1 MVRNKEV
8 TLKNKSTLAKLL
20 AEEDIFVVHKK
31 METAYFNPKSREL
44 GLPIWKDEEMTKD
57 IYDLMVCHEIAHA
70 LWTPLDMLEGA
81 QVRNIDHS
89 FVNIIEDARIERMV
103 QDRYPG
109 SVAVFNR
116 GYNDLTAKDFFGI
129 ADKEVSELNLIDR
142 INLFFKK
149 QKVEFTAEEKVWV
162 KRVAETKTP
171 DDVLNLSEEIYA
183 WMSKN
188 APIEDED
195 GEEKTMPN
203 PNGESG
209 EGEEGEEG
217 ETGGGD
223 VPADDKGEEDGNDA
237 PAGGAGDDGN
247 DDANGDAE
255 TENGETTEKGGV
267 ESTGRGGPPTAETDT
282 DSNNAGEMLVDKN
295 ATERTYGRIPAL
307 NKSLIMPFGEILEKA
322 RPYYAEGGSWVDAK
336 KSEIATMKDES
347 KKTVGYMVK
356 EFEMKKS
363 ADQYA
368 RAAVSKTGSL
378 DMGRLHTYKYNEDI
392 FKKVTT
398 LPGATNHGMV
408 MVVDWSGSMYGNLKG
423 TLSQLY
429 NLIWFCRRTQIP
441 FEVFAFSD
449 NIELFTNE
457 DGTCRDR
464 YELTMDNFKAGDLA
478 LNRFKLLEFFSSKM
492 SVKEEIEMMEI
503 LWMVASY
510 YGFEADREIFFNKV
524 RFPGFLNLGGTP
536 LNDAIVAMMEIVP
549 KFKRDTGVQKVNTI
563 FLTDGASNNLGGVYD
578 YRLDTDTGEHT
589 PYISIVRGT
598 MTISDPKTLKNYEVA
613 GYDITDGLLRI
624 LKDRVPDMNL
634 IGFFVA
640 GSGRSGRVD
649 KRALYS
655 LQRDLGMD
663 AIMEQVKFI
672 NKNKFLAIDSKGYD
686 EMYILPAK
694 GMEVSNEGL
703 SDDLVGA
710 SKAKLKTAFGKA
722 MSGKIESRQ
731 LLNKFVK
738 LVA

>member
-1 MVRNKEV
+1 MM
-8 TLKNKSTLAKLL
+8 KNKSTLAKLL

-31 METAYFNPKSREL
+31 MDTAYFNAKSREL

-70 LWTPLDMLEGA
+70 LWTPLNMLEKA
-81 QVRNIDHS
+81 QVRKINHS

-116 GYNDLTAKDFFGI
+116 GYRDLTAKDFFGT
-129 ADKEVSELNLIDR
+129 ANKEVSELNLIDR

-171 DDVLNLSEEIYA
+171 DDVLNLSEELYA
-183 WMSKN
+183 WMAEN
-188 APIEDED
+188 APEEESDD
-195 GEEKTMPN
+195 EKTMAD

-209 EGEEGEEG
+209 EGEEGETGEG
-217 ETGGGD
+217 DGPTDDEGD
-223 VPADDKGEEDGNDA
+223 EDGNGAPTGDA
-237 PAGGAGDDGN
+237 SDDGN
-247 DDANGDAE
+247 DDADNNAE
-255 TENGETTEKGGV
+255 TDNGESSEEGGV
-267 ESTGRGGPPTAETDT
+267 ESTGRGGPPMAETDT
-282 DSNNAGEMLVDKN
+282 DANNAGEMLVDKN

-307 NKSLIMPFGEILEKA
+307 NENLIMPFGEILENTY
-322 RPYYAEGGSWVDAK
+322 PSYAAGGPWIDAK
-336 KSEIATMKDES
+336 KSEIAAMKDES

-356 EFEMKKS
+356 EFEMKKA

-368 RAAVSKTGSL
+368 RASVSKTGSL

-408 MVVDWSGSMYGNLKG
+408 MVVDWSGSMYDNLKG
-423 TLSQLY
+423 TLSQLF

-449 NIELFTNE
+449 CRELFIDPET
-457 DGTCRDR
+457 GARPDR
-464 YELTMDNFKAGDLA
+464 FSINMDNFKAGDLA
-478 LNRFKLLEFFSSKM
+478 LKNFKLLEFFSSKM
-492 SVKEEIEMMEI
+492 SAKEEIEMMEI

-510 YGFEADREIFFNKV
+510 YAFETNREIAWNKV
-524 RFPGFLNLGGTP
+524 SFPGFLNLGGTP
-536 LNDAIVAMMEIVP
+536 LNDAIIAMMEIVP

-563 FLTDGASNNLGGVYD
+563 FLTDGASNNLEGVYD
-578 YRLDTDTGEHT
+578 YRLDTDTGIHT
-589 PYISIVRGT
+589 PFTNRIRGT

-624 LKDRVPDMNL
+624 LKDRVDGMNL

-655 LQRDLGMD
+655 LQGNLSMD
-663 AIMEQVKFI
+663 AIMNQVKFL
-672 NKNKFLAIDSKGYD
+672 NKNKYLVIDSKGYD
-686 EMYILPAK
+686 EMYVLPSK

-703 SDDLVGA
+703 GDELIGA
-710 SKAKLKTAFGKA
+710 SKAKLKSAFGKS
-722 MSGKIESRQ
+722 MKGKVESRQ

>member
-1 MVRNKEV
+1 MM
-8 TLKNKSTLAKLL
+8 KNKSTLAKLL

-31 METAYFNPKSREL
+31 MDTAYFNPKSREL

-70 LWTPLDMLEGA
+70 LWTPLDMLESA
-81 QVRNIDHS
+81 AVRKINHS

-116 GYNDLTAKDFFGI
+116 GYRDLTAKDFFGI

-149 QKVEFTAEEKVWV
+149 QKVEFSDEEKVWV

-171 DDVLNLSEEIYA
+171 DDVLNLSEELYA
-183 WMSKN
+183 WMAEN

-195 GEEKTMPN
+195 GEEKTMPD

-209 EGEEGEEG
+209 EGDG
-217 ETGGGD
+217 ETGEGD
-223 VPADDKGEEDGNDA
+223 APADEKGDEDGEDA
-237 PAGGAGDDGN
+237 PAGGAGDDGD
-247 DDANGDAE
+247 DDADGDAE
-255 TENGETTEKGGV
+255 TENGETTEEGGV
-267 ESTGRGGPPTAETDT
+267 ESTGRGGPPMAETDT
-282 DSNNAGEMLVDKN
+282 DANNAGEMLVDKN
-295 ATERTYGRIPAL
+295 ATERTYGRIPDL
-307 NKSLIMPFGEILEKA
+307 NEDLIMSYGEILEKSL
-322 RPYYAEGGSWVDAK
+322 PNYVEGGSWVDAK
-336 KSEIATMKDES
+336 KSEIAAMKDDS

-368 RAAVSKTGSL
+368 RASVSKTGSL
-378 DMGRLHTYKYNEDI
+378 DMGRLHTYKYNEDL

-408 MVVDWSGSMYGNLKG
+408 MVVDWSGSMYENLKG
-423 TLSQLY
+423 TLSQLF
-429 NLIWFCRRTQIP
+429 NLVWFCRRTQIP

-449 NIELFTNE
+449 CRELFIDPVTGELPN
-457 DGTCRDR
+457 R
-464 YELTMDNFKAGDLA
+464 YEMKMDDFKAGDLA
-478 LNRFKLLEFFSSKM
+478 LRSFKLLEFFSSKM

-510 YGFEADREIFFNKV
+510 HGARFNSDPIPP
-524 RFPGFLNLGGTP
+524 FPYFLNLGGTP
-536 LNDAIVAMMEIVP
+536 LNDAIIAMMEIVP

-563 FLTDGASNNLGGVYD
+563 FLTDGASNNLQGVYD
-578 YRLDTDTGEHT
+578 YRLDTDTGDHT
-589 PYISIVRGT
+589 PYISDVCGA
-598 MTISDPKTLKNYEVA
+598 MTISDPKTLKTYEVA
-613 GYDITDGLLRI
+613 GYDITDGLLRV

-663 AIMEQVKFI
+663 AIMEQVQFI
-672 NKNKFLAIDSKGYD
+672 NKNKYLVIDSKGYD
-686 EMYILPAK
+686 EMYVLPAK
-694 GMEVSNEGL
+694 GLEVSNEGL
-703 SDDLVGA
+703 SDDLIGA
-710 SKAKLKTAFGKA
+710 SKAKLKSAFGKS
-722 MSGKIESRQ
+722 MSGKIDSRQ

>member
-1 MVRNKEV
+1 MM
-8 TLKNKSTLAKLL
+8 KNKSTLAKLL

-478 LNRFKLLEFFSSKM
+478 LRSFKLLEFFSSKM